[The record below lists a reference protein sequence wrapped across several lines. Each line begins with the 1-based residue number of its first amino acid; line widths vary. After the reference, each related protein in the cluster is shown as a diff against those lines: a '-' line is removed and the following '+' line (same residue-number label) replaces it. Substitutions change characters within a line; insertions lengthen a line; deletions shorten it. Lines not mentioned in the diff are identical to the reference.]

1 MAVTKGEEKMKKAL
15 FPLIAVVLV
24 LGLALMASLAT
35 FVFPAGPALAAENDP
50 YVCLESLG
58 PGKWINTN
66 IGWIWAKLFHL
77 RVDGELHDGWCI
89 EPEVEIGEG
98 WCFNATLLDKP
109 RETPW
114 CEIGYIMANYSPDSD
129 DEAAAIQL
137 AIWKYMGGGKD
148 TIVATDPT
156 AVETRAR
163 EIYDDA
169 AGKCLTSGRWVVVI
183 DPTDLGPAEQQIQK
197 TIILTDP
204 SVGGDVEPVNRVS
217 VLAPWVG
224 LAFLLI
230 GGMTWFAL
238 RRRST

>member
-1 MAVTKGEEKMKKAL
+1 MVVTKGEEKMKKAL
-15 FPLIAVVLV
+15 FPSIALVLV
-24 LGLALMASLAT
+24 LGLALMAPLFS
-35 FVFPAGPALAAENDP
+35 FIFPVGPVLAAEDDP

-58 PGKWINTN
+58 PGEWLDTN
-66 IGWIWAKLFHL
+66 IGPLWAGLFHL
-77 RVDGELHDGWCI
+77 RVDGELRDGWCI
-89 EPEVEIGEG
+89 EAEVEIGEG

-114 CEIGYIMANYSPDSD
+114 CEIGYIMANYSPDSN

-148 TIVATDPT
+148 TIVATTPT
-156 AVETRAR
+156 AVEPRAR

-183 DPTDLGPAEQQIQK
+183 DPTEKHEEKEIQK

-204 SVGGDVEPVNRVS
+204 SVGGDVEPVNKVS
-217 VLAPWVG
+217 VLVPWIG
-224 LAFLLI
+224 LALLLI
-230 GGMTWFAL
+230 GGMTWFTL